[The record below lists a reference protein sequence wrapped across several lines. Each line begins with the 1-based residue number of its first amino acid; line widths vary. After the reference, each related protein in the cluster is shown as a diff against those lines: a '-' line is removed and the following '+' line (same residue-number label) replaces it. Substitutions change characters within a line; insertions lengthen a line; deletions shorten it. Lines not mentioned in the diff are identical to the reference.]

1 MKRRADGRK
10 SGAEITVV
18 ALCLVLL
25 VFFVSRKEGFHMD
38 ELLSF
43 ELSNAE
49 YNPWIVTTQPEG
61 RLAKF
66 IHNEID
72 ADTLKETLG
81 NLAAAVEDVVKNRGN
96 SKLLTYKAD
105 VYEEP
110 VWITGQQFRDYITVG
125 EKDAFN
131 YLSVY
136 FNVKDDNHPPLHFM
150 LLHTVSSI
158 FRGRVFPWM
167 GCAINLAAVAVVLV
181 LLIKLGRMLA
191 EALGMEGYSR
201 LTGILCALLY
211 GVSSG
216 AVATVLLIR
225 MYAMLTLWC
234 VALLYL
240 VLKKWRNR
248 SFDRHN
254 KGLIAV
260 TVMGFWTQYFFLFYC
275 MTLAAAVGVLLLS
288 SKRFRE
294 LLRLLR
300 SFVIAAVIG
309 IAAFPFAIADVF
321 SSGRGVE
328 ALENLSQGL
337 RGYGERICVFAGI
350 LWERILSPG
359 FWLLLVTGAVA
370 CLVLRLR
377 QRAVIPAEAES
388 GAAVRSETGAS
399 VRAGT
404 GAALKEE
411 DAAVGRTVAE
421 AGERPQERAGRGAY
435 AVLVLLP
442 MAGYFLLAARMSPYL
457 VDRYIMPLFP
467 LAALACG
474 VLLIYLLSCL
484 SSFLRSENGQSA
496 SRSRGSGTGSG
507 QGGGIGKDIDG
518 EGSALKGSIRS
529 RGSGKTGAWDVLQLC
544 ICVLAV
550 LLQAAALAGYDGE
563 YLYSGYQEQENVAAA
578 HEGEACVC
586 IYDGVGYYEN
596 LKEFTYYEKSLLLT
610 AAELENRRD
619 TGSIKELGQFVLL
632 VKGGV
637 RADEVL
643 EVFAERYGFAPQ
655 EQVMLADS
663 VHGDRIY
670 VMMESATA
678 CPAQVRRE

>member
-1 MKRRADGRK
+1 MSHSSNELMSVSEGRRMETKMKRGAGGNK
-10 SGAEITVV
+10 SGAELIAV

-25 VFFVSRKEGFHMD
+25 GFFVSWKEGFHMD

-72 ADTLKETLG
+72 ADTLRETLG
-81 NLAAAVEDVVKNRGN
+81 NLAAAVEDVVRNRGN

-110 VWITGQQFRDYITVG
+110 VWITGEQFRDYITVG
-125 EKDAFN
+125 KRDAFN

-150 LLHTVSSI
+150 LLHTVSSV
-158 FRGRVFPWM
+158 FRGSACPWM
-167 GCAINLAAVAVVLV
+167 GCAINLAAVAVILV

-211 GVSSG
+211 GMSSG

-240 VLKKWRNR
+240 VLKKWQGK

-254 KGLIAV
+254 RGLVAV

-275 MTLAAAVGVLLLS
+275 MALAATAGGLLLS
-288 SKRFRE
+288 SKRIRE
-294 LLRLLR
+294 FWYLLR
-300 SFVIAAVIG
+300 SFVIAAAVG
-309 IAAFPFAIADVF
+309 IALFPFAIADVF

-337 RGYGERICVFAGI
+337 SGYGERIAAFAGI
-350 LWERILSPG
+350 LWRRTLSPG
-359 FWLLLVTGAVA
+359 FWLLLVTGILV

-377 QRAVIPAEAES
+377 R
-388 GAAVRSETGAS
+388 
-399 VRAGT
+399 RAGVS
-404 GAALKEE
+404 AK
-411 DAAVGRTVAE
+411 AE
-421 AGERPQERAGRGAY
+421 GETAGKGAY
-435 AVLVLLP
+435 AALVLLP

-467 LAALACG
+467 LAALTGG
-474 VLLIYLLSCL
+474 VLLVCVLSFLLS
-484 SSFLRSENGQSA
+484 FLGRGAGNGQSFREG
-496 SRSRGSGTGSG
+496 SRRN
-507 QGGGIGKDIDG
+507 GGNW
-518 EGSALKGSIRS
+518 EGSAWKNCSWS
-529 RGSGKTGAWDVLQLC
+529 RFELLVCGV
-544 ICVLAV
+544 CVLAV
-550 LLQAAALAGYDGE
+550 LLQAGALAGYDGE
-563 YLYSGYQEQENVAAA
+563 YLYLGYRAQEDVAVA

-596 LKEFTYYEKSLLLT
+596 LKEFMHYDKSLLLK
-610 AAELENRRD
+610 AAELEDRQD
-619 TGSIKELGQFVLL
+619 TGSIEELGQFVLL
-632 VKGGV
+632 VKGDV

-643 EVFAERYGFAPQ
+643 KIFADKYGFVPR
-655 EQVMLADS
+655 EQVLSADS
-663 VHGDRIY
+663 VHGDSIY
-670 VMMESATA
+670 VMI
-678 CPAQVRRE
+678 PVRFR